1 MSKMTY
7 TLPTSSPWV
16 VTIDGDNF
24 VVASTVARLLL
35 QLAPKAE
42 PARQTPKTPKKPE
55 ESKASKIKALL
66 GQAKEKKSKK
76 LPTAP
81 RK

>member
-42 PARQTPKTPKKPE
+42 PARQTPKTPKTPKA
-55 ESKASKIKALL
+55 KASKFKALL